1 MMSHIVANCQWGRQ
15 QGNNACRKGNNK
27 ILHTDPHSF
36 ANDMKAVSETL
47 RGRTGGD
54 FVGLAK
60 MADCDVGDGGL
71 CWATR
76 WRVLMG

>member
-1 MMSHIVANCQWGRQ
+1 MHAEKETIRFCTQRS
-15 QGNNACRKGNNK
+15 
-27 ILHTDPHSF
+27 HSF

>member
-1 MMSHIVANCQWGRQ
+1 MHAEKETIIFCTQRS
-15 QGNNACRKGNNK
+15 
-27 ILHTDPHSF
+27 HSF

-60 MADCDVGDGGL
+60 NG
-71 CWATR
+71 
-76 WRVLMG
+76 